1 MASLELAMIKRR
13 DFLKC
18 IAGGITAGTGGL
30 FLPRSA
36 WSGMASTETPELP
49 EGALEAAGLETLPG
63 KKPLIKRTFRPPNFE
78 TPTAYFNHQFTPNDA
93 FYVRYHLANI
103 PKIDV
108 NNWTLKIGGE
118 SVEHPLQMTMDELK
132 NRFAPVEIA
141 AVSQCAGNRR
151 GLFRPHA
158 PGVQWG
164 YGAMGNA
171 RWKGFRLKDLLTA
184 AGVRKDALEVV
195 FNGAD
200 SAPVEGTPDFVKS
213 IPLPKALD
221 EHTLI
226 AFEMNGEPLPHWNG
240 YPIRLVVPGWTATYW
255 MKHLVSIEVIARS
268 LDGFW
273 MKTAY
278 RIPRGAFPETDQFLS
293 QQTASTTPIT
303 EMMVNSLITNL
314 ENGQRFNIGQEIE
327 VKGIAWDG
335 GHGIKQVEISTDEGK
350 TWLQTRLGKDEGR
363 FSWRQWNF
371 RFKPEM
377 SGIHSLTVKATNRIG
392 HTQPFELIQN
402 PAGYHHNRVQK
413 INVSIA

>member
-1 MASLELAMIKRR
+1 MIKRR

-18 IAGGITAGTGGL
+18 MAGGITAGAGGL

-36 WSGMASTETPELP
+36 LSGMASTETRALP
-49 EGALEAAGLETLPG
+49 AGALEPVALETLPG

-103 PKIDV
+103 PQIDI
-108 NNWTLKIGGE
+108 NDWTLKIGGE
-118 SVEHPLQMTMDELK
+118 SVETPLQWTMDELK
-132 NRFAPVEIA
+132 ARFEPVEIA

-151 GLFRPHA
+151 GLFQPPA
-158 PGVQWG
+158 PGVQWED
-164 YGAMGNA
+164 GAMGNA

-184 AGVRKDALEVV
+184 ATIRKNALEVV

-200 SAPVEGTPDFVKS
+200 SGLLEGTPDFVKS
-213 IPLPKALD
+213 LPLSKALD
-221 EHTLI
+221 EHTLL

-240 YPIRLVVPGWTATYW
+240 YPLRLVVPGWTATYW
-255 MKHLVSIEVIARS
+255 MKHLLSIDVMPRPF
-268 LDGFW
+268 DGFW

-278 RIPRGAFPETDQFLS
+278 RIPRGAFPETEKFLS

-314 ENGQRFNIGQEIE
+314 ENGHRFTLGEWIE

-335 GHGIKQVEISTDEGK
+335 GHGIERVEISTDEGK
-350 TWLQTRLGKDEGR
+350 TWRLVKLGEEAGR
-363 FSWRQWNF
+363 FSWRQWTF
-371 RFKPEM
+371 RFKPQTNA
-377 SGIHSLTVKATNRIG
+377 IHSLMVKATNRLG

-413 INVSIA
+413 IHVSIA